1 MIPGYLLAAGSY
13 VDLVIGI
20 ALLLAF
26 VWAVKPARRI

>member
-26 VWAVKPARRI
+26 VWAVKPSRS